1 MGNSHYFYFITVL
14 QIFDREIVYDRN
26 GLLPNRTETETRG
39 KKITEP
45 NRNTEPTETTEP
57 TEPAE
62 TTEPKRT
69 ETTEPT

>member
-1 MGNSHYFYFITVL
+1 MKIQVSFFKV
-14 QIFDREIVYDRN
+14 VYDRN

-57 TEPAE
+57 TEPTEPAEPAE
-62 TTEPKRT
+62 TTELSRT